1 MKINNFPIPVSNVS
15 VIVIGWRSIVSFN
28 LITFESI
35 GETDS
40 PESCE
45 KADADKFVLPTP
57 RLMKLTRVVPRTS
70 TSDIRALCSARN
82 GKKSVKWTCQTKTE
96 VFFSSFQNLLTSVVP
111 SS

>member
-1 MKINNFPIPVSNVS
+1 M
-15 VIVIGWRSIVSFN
+15 IVIGWRSIVSFN

-35 GETDS
+35 GEIDS

-70 TSDIRALCSARN
+70 TSDIRALFSASN
-82 GKKSVKWTCQTKTE
+82 AKKVIEMDLSDKNR
-96 VFFSSFQNLLTSVVP
+96 VFFRF
-111 SS
+111 